1 MEIDVRHIAKLAKL
15 RIPEEKVGQFEH
27 ELSDIVRMVEKLPA
41 LSGDANLLDPNNT
54 MELRCD
60 EIRPSLPR
68 DAVLQNAPK
77 AAAGCFVVP
86 KTVE

>member
-15 RIPEEKVGQFEH
+15 RIPEDKIGQFEH
-27 ELSDIVRMVEKLPA
+27 ELSDIVGMVEKLPA
-41 LSGDANLLDPNNT
+41 ISGDANLLDPSNT
-54 MELRCD
+54 MELRAD
-60 EIRPSLPR
+60 AVKPSLAR
-68 DAVLQNAPK
+68 DEVLKNAPK

>member
-15 RIPEEKVGQFEH
+15 RIPEEKIEQFEH
-27 ELSDIVRMVEKLPA
+27 ELSDIVSMVEKLPA
-41 LSGDANLLDPNNT
+41 LSGDANLLDATNT
-54 MELRCD
+54 MELRAD
-60 EIRPSLPR
+60 TIRPSLVR
-68 DAVLQNAPK
+68 EDVLKNAPK